1 MSVCVLYLISLNKW
15 VGAPSCSYFPNQSDK
30 HHHYSLWPNDL
41 VRNLMLNYSVVS
53 WYFISLEI
61 SPVSFHSFAFR
72 GKKFNGCVR
81 NDLAW

>member
-1 MSVCVLYLISLNKW
+1 
-15 VGAPSCSYFPNQSDK
+15 
-30 HHHYSLWPNDL
+30 
-41 VRNLMLNYSVVS
+41 MLNYSVVS